1 MSKSSNME
9 AYLHT
14 LQPTR
19 STAMAQGKCV
29 VCGGDASTFKDD
41 ISAKEYTISG
51 LCQEC
56 QDIAF
61 APYDEEEEDPCNEQD
76 WRADRWE

>member
-1 MSKSSNME
+1 
-9 AYLHT
+9 
-14 LQPTR
+14 
-19 STAMAQGKCV
+19 MAQGKCV

-56 QDIAF
+56 QDEAF
-61 APYDEEEEDPCNEQD
+61 EEEEDQYNEQD
-76 WRADRWE
+76 WRADR

>member
-1 MSKSSNME
+1 ME

-29 VCGGDASTFKDD
+29 VCGGDAIEFKDD

-56 QDIAF
+56 QDEAF
-61 APYDEEEEDPCNEQD
+61 EEEEDPCNEQD
-76 WRADRWE
+76 WRADR

>member
-1 MSKSSNME
+1 ME

-29 VCGGDASTFKDD
+29 VCGGDASEFKDD

-51 LCQEC
+51 LCQQC
-56 QDIAF
+56 QDEVF
-61 APYDEEEEDPCNEQD
+61 EEEEDPCNEQD
-76 WRADRWE
+76 WRADR

>member
-1 MSKSSNME
+1 MSKSPVIE
-9 AYLHT
+9 AYL
-14 LQPTR
+14 
-19 STAMAQGKCV
+19 STIIPHRELYMSHQRCV
-29 VCGGDASTFKDD
+29 SCGCHADSFKDD

-76 WRADRWE
+76 WRADR

>member
-1 MSKSSNME
+1 ME
-9 AYLHT
+9 EYLHT

-19 STAMAQGKCV
+19 STAMAAKKCV
-29 VCGGDASTFKDD
+29 VCAGDASEFKDE

-76 WRADRWE
+76 WRADR